1 MKDIQTNLSKKD
13 KDLSPAAINKEIQY
27 EMLED
32 ELKLKAENSGGKFGY
47 VDLRK
52 FPLNSD
58 IFGLID
64 VEKLRAAM
72 AVPYFRVGRK
82 INLAVTD
89 PSSADTKSLIDE
101 LVRMEYEIDL
111 SITSLA
117 SWSFLIEKIEE
128 YQLEKQKEKEDMEVS
143 EVVEEFAEEMAT
155 ISDIAKEIKLSSVKD
170 GMNRLLAGAVKLGA
184 SDIHFQPQEK
194 EALIRFRI
202 DGVLQRVSTLSKEI
216 YDQVSQQIKYD
227 GGMKINVDDLPQ
239 DGRYSFMLNDRKIDL
254 RVSSIPSEFGDNI
267 VIRILDSGKKFVSFE
282 ELGFGERHL
291 EMLREA
297 YKMRHGMI
305 LITGPTG
312 SGKTTTMYSLLKEF
326 NTPDRKIIT
335 LENPIEYHLHRIVQS
350 QIVEDKGYTFDKALE
365 SVLRQDPDVVM
376 VGEIRNKVVAKTALQ
391 AALTGHVVL
400 STIHTNS
407 AIEAIPRLLNMDVDG
422 FMVAPAIDL
431 IVAQRLVRTVCPNCK
446 KEEKVSDKTRAYLEK
461 ELKKIKEISGIKREV
476 PEMLPVPIGCAVCNH
491 TGYKRR
497 MVIAEIV
504 PIDEDLK
511 EMILENKSI
520 LELQKFVRSK
530 GYLDLKQDGI
540 LKVVDKKTT
549 LLEIERVIN

>member
-13 KDLSPAAINKEIQY
+13 KDLSPAAINQEIQS

-32 ELKLKAENSGGKFGY
+32 ELKLKAENSGEKFGY

-101 LVRMEYEIDL
+101 LVGMEYEIDL

-117 SWSFLIEKIEE
+117 SWNFLIEKIEE

-216 YDQVSQQIKYD
+216 YDQVAQQIKYD

-282 ELGFGERHL
+282 ELGFAERHL

-407 AIEAIPRLLNMDVDG
+407 AIEAIPRLLNMEVDG
-422 FMVAPAIDL
+422 FMVAPAVDL

-446 KEEKVSDKTRAYLEK
+446 KEEKVSDKTRVYLEK
-461 ELKKIKEISGIKREV
+461 ELKKIEEISGIKREV

-497 MVIAEIV
+497 MVIAEII
-504 PIDEDLK
+504 PLDEELK
-511 EMILENKSI
+511 EMILENRSI
-520 LELQKFVRSK
+520 LELQKYVRSK

-540 LKVVDKKTT
+540 LKVIDKKTT
-549 LLEIERVIN
+549 LLEIERVVN

>member
-13 KDLSPAAINKEIQY
+13 KDLSPAAINQEIQS

-32 ELKLKAENSGGKFGY
+32 ELKLKAENSGEKFGY

-89 PSSADTKSLIDE
+89 PSSVDTKSLIDE
-101 LVRMEYEIDL
+101 LVGMEYEIDL

-117 SWSFLIEKIEE
+117 SWNFLIEKIEE

-216 YDQVSQQIKYD
+216 YDQVAQQIKYD

-282 ELGFGERHL
+282 ELGFAERHL

-407 AIEAIPRLLNMDVDG
+407 AIEAIPRLLNMEVDG
-422 FMVAPAIDL
+422 FMVAPAVDL

-446 KEEKVSDKTRAYLEK
+446 KEEKVSDKTRVYLEK
-461 ELKKIKEISGIKREV
+461 ELKKIEEISGIKREV

-497 MVIAEIV
+497 MVIAEII
-504 PIDEDLK
+504 PLDEELK
-511 EMILENKSI
+511 EMILENRSI
-520 LELQKFVRSK
+520 LELQNYVRSK

-540 LKVVDKKTT
+540 LKVIDKKTT
-549 LLEIERVIN
+549 LLEIERVVN

>member
-1 MKDIQTNLSKKD
+1 
-13 KDLSPAAINKEIQY
+13 
-27 EMLED
+27 MLED
-32 ELKLKAENSGGKFGY
+32 ELKLKAENSGEKFGY

-89 PSSADTKSLIDE
+89 PSSVDTKSLIDE
-101 LVRMEYEIDL
+101 LVGMEYEIDL

-117 SWSFLIEKIEE
+117 SWNFLIEKIEE

-216 YDQVSQQIKYD
+216 YDQVAQQIKYD

-282 ELGFGERHL
+282 ELGFAERHL

-407 AIEAIPRLLNMDVDG
+407 AIEAIPRLLNMEVDG
-422 FMVAPAIDL
+422 FMVAPAVDL

-446 KEEKVSDKTRAYLEK
+446 KEEKVSDKTRVYLEK
-461 ELKKIKEISGIKREV
+461 ELKKIEEISGIKREV

-497 MVIAEIV
+497 MVIAEII
-504 PIDEDLK
+504 PLDEELK
-511 EMILENKSI
+511 EMILENRSI
-520 LELQKFVRSK
+520 LELQNYVRSK

-540 LKVVDKKTT
+540 LKVIDKKTT
-549 LLEIERVIN
+549 LLEIERVVN